1 MIERRYPIQ
10 TVLANRKMFAGGG
23 VVSPQQTAA
32 PVQPSM
38 GILSSSSP
46 LMEAVAADAVN
57 PDGGNT
63 LDESVEFN
71 EGGAV
76 RGYAHGGAYMQ
87 NLEETVPPYYP
98 GEEIVQTESVPLPQ
112 VTSGQSS
119 REEIERLARVEF
131 VENAQAA
138 KAAKAARRRNA
149 QPVITETGL
158 GEELNIPERSVQSRI
173 AQGLRRQQER
183 RRDEYFGRPGISEE
197 NPIGTAVNAA
207 DFAELMGSE
216 DSTSFDVGETTADP
230 SLGLVLGGAE
240 DKLAEPGAAEP
251 EAAEPTSDLAMTDES
266 FNEAEAV
273 NAADFAELMGSKDS
287 TSDAEKKSIVNLLQ
301 SGMSGKDPK
310 ELKSFVAEFKE
321 AMPTF
326 DGMSDSEK
334 GFAIM
339 EAGLRVMGGQSEFAL
354 VNIANGL
361 KGLGAEFAKD
371 AKEKRAWDRQVDLSA
386 AKYALDGVA
395 KEQAKRD
402 ALEKEGRKAFKVV
415 AFRDFKDPATGKEV
429 SKGQSFIVSR
439 SQVDA
444 GILQNLP
451 LTFIETYTAEANAA
465 AAIAEKLA
473 DLAENAR
480 KEKII
485 DYKEGEQIGKNISDA
500 RENFIHASSGSYLV
514 EGMIKK
520 IVETPGEIVGGKAAI
535 SQIYGDIKNIFGKSD
550 KKYNSLKAFETD
562 LKIALQKLIPVAL
575 RNIQAGNSI
584 SDRDVSNLAKAFI
597 AGGIINRDENGV
609 ITLNVDLA
617 KMSPDILVGKLQEMN
632 EMFREAQQTSLDT
645 FDQEIYT
652 LSQAGPGRYDIRR
665 FEPSLRRMAPALEA
679 YRDKAGNT
687 KTPTASTIL
696 NAKEYFD
703 MDTGKLLKP
712 IPRRKR

>member
-57 PDGGNT
+57 PAGGST
-63 LDESVEFN
+63 MVKAVEFN

-119 REEIERLARVEF
+119 QEEIERLARVEF

-207 DFAELMGSE
+207 DFAELMGS
-216 DSTSFDVGETTADP
+216 
-230 SLGLVLGGAE
+230 
-240 DKLAEPGAAEP
+240 
-251 EAAEPTSDLAMTDES
+251 
-266 FNEAEAV
+266 
-273 NAADFAELMGSKDS
+273 KDS

-361 KGLGAEFAKD
+361 EGLGAEFAKD
-371 AKEKRAWDRQVDLSA
+371 AKEKLAWDRQVDLSA